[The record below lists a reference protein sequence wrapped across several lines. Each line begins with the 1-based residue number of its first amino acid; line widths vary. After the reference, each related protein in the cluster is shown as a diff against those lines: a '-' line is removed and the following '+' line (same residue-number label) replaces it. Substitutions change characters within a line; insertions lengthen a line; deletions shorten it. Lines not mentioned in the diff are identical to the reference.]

1 MVRIL
6 NISTQVQVY
15 FLFFRFLKKSLQRD
29 MFDLLG
35 LLFVIFYC
43 VLRVYD
49 SFPNLVLSSLELR
62 IGSHTQFPIF
72 NNY

>member
-15 FLFFRFLKKSLQRD
+15 FLYFQFLKKSLQRD

-35 LLFVIFYC
+35 LLFVIF
-43 VLRVYD
+43 
-49 SFPNLVLSSLELR
+49 
-62 IGSHTQFPIF
+62 
-72 NNY
+72 